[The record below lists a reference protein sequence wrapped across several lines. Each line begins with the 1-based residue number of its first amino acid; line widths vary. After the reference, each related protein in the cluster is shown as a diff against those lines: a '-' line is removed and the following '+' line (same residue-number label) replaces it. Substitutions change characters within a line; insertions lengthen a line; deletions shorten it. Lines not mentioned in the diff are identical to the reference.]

1 MTGNRSNATVVGN
14 STNNPY
20 EFYQAEQLIFLCIL
34 FAMIVIGNTLV
45 LTAII
50 TSGKRRSRMNF
61 FIINLACADLSV
73 GCLMVLTD
81 IIWKAT
87 ITWHAG
93 NIGCKVVRFAQ
104 CAATYGATYSLV
116 ALSID
121 RFDAIARPMS
131 MGGVAKRCRILVTLA
146 WMFAGLFSLPMLYMY
161 EEMIVDRIP
170 QCWIDLQDPW
180 KWRLYMTLVSFAVFI
195 IPAIIIASCYIIIVV
210 IIWSKSSMKFK
221 SSSENGCNE
230 KTRCLSQN
238 GSITV
243 RFTSTSKTK
252 TQCMSAS
259 SSRGVIPKAKIKT
272 IKMTFVIVL
281 AFIFCWSPYFI
292 WDLLSV
298 YGHIPMSQQMIAI
311 STFLQSLAPLNSAAN
326 PLIYTLFN
334 TAMCTRIFKKH
345 SNCNSP
351 PPSHGITGT
360 F

>member
-1 MTGNRSNATVVGN
+1 MSGNRSNGTYVGN

-45 LTAII
+45 LLAII
-50 TSGKRRSRMNF
+50 SSGKRRSRMNF
-61 FIINLACADLSV
+61 FMINLACADLSV

-93 NIGCKVVRFAQ
+93 NIGCKVVKFAQ

-131 MGGVAKRCRILVTLA
+131 MAGVEKRCRILVTLA
-146 WMFAGLFSLPMLYMY
+146 WMFAGLFSVPMFFMY
-161 EEMIVDRIP
+161 EEQMIDNIP
-170 QCWIDLQDPW
+170 QCWMDLKDPW
-180 KWRLYMTLVSFAVFI
+180 MWQLYMTLVSFAVFI

-221 SSSENGCNE
+221 SPPENGCSE
-230 KTRCLSQN
+230 KTRCLSEN

-243 RFTSTSKTK
+243 RFTASSKTK

-259 SSRGVIPKAKIKT
+259 SSRGLIPKAKIKT

-281 AFIFCWSPYFI
+281 AFILCWSPYFI
-292 WDLLSV
+292 WDLLTV
-298 YGHIPMSQQMIAI
+298 YGHITMSQDVIAV
-311 STFLQSLAPLNSAAN
+311 STFIQSLAPLNSAAN

-334 TAMCTRIFKKH
+334 TAMCTRIFKKQT
-345 SNCNSP
+345 NYNSP
-351 PPSHGITGT
+351 PTSHGFAGN